1 MATVE
6 FGNNTFSQSVKNEL
20 SARSA
25 AVKRTKDNESHR
37 FTLSSIQDDDNIRS
51 WNYENRAYGKLV
63 GSSKCGNMVVEDNYT
78 LTSSKPYTKDG
89 TKVVPRPVLNSIGFT
104 NSGGSDITDAALWEC
119 TAEFTVYSLN
129 DLDRAERVFML
140 PGESKIQVQFGW
152 VGRSGTPNNGKI
164 KGDLANFNFTADLDG
179 SFKVSITF
187 YGEVARGTA
196 TTTDSP
202 QDTEVSKDEDGNVVA
217 STNGLITGIQRKL
230 GNMYLPTLKED
241 ADENTS
247 VPEGQEEGS
256 FLRDNDA
263 IKNPAYSGE
272 AFFGGF
278 AYLKQKHGFFDF
290 DWVSNQDPVVPMV
303 SLVGLIG
310 TINKL
315 QNSPIRLSSAATFDA
330 SNSFVGSGDPGRMIL
345 DCATGGKY
353 RQESASEYN
362 VPPPEGTPGDGSFNS
377 FKSKYGRGVSG
388 TEVDVADAL
397 CISTFYLQSLLEG
410 MITTEKG
417 DENKKIY
424 PSITKFL
431 NRIFADVKQET
442 GGYIDLALFSDPN
455 VGSDDVIQGT
465 KNYVIINK
473 VESIVPPSESASP
486 YKFSLIG
493 ESSIVKGMSYSAK
506 MDSELTAIA
515 YSKNTSGTQN
525 PRGMVDNYFGA
536 LKCVSVDDEE
546 TEVPKSALELQ
557 QERLDAVSLSDDE
570 ILAIEDDADRR
581 ARSAVGNAAG
591 SSTGYMSNAERE
603 EIYNRVYADVKRT
616 LESEKLEE
624 KKKEVFIQT
633 RTPKQRLVDAYNTM
647 AISYSTEN
655 ATELKSAL
663 RQYFM
668 EDPASPIVNKTSIR
682 FPIDLSVTL
691 DGIFGVRF
699 YDTFTIDRLP
709 GSIRANGNI
718 YFIVGEQQHSFSDGN
733 WETTLTGYMMV
744 GT

>member
-63 GSSKCGNMVVEDNYT
+63 GSSKCGSMVIEDNYT

-230 GNMYLPTLKED
+230 ANMYLPTLKED
-241 ADENTS
+241 ADENTN
-247 VPEGQEEGS
+247 VPDGQLDGT

-263 IKNPAYSGE
+263 IKNSAYSGE

-278 AYLKQKHGFFDF
+278 AHLMQKHGFLDF
-290 DWVSNQDPVVPMV
+290 DWISNQDPVVPMV
-303 SLVGLIG
+303 SLSGLVS

-330 SNSFVGSGDPGRMIL
+330 TSIWVGTGDPGRMIL
-345 DCATGGKY
+345 DCKTTGNY
-353 RQESASEYN
+353 RKASISDYN
-362 VPPPEGTPGDGSFNS
+362 VPPPTGEKGDFNY
-377 FKSKYGRGVSG
+377 FVSKYASNVSG
-388 TEVDVADAL
+388 TEVDVGDAL

-431 NRIFADVKQET
+431 NRVFADIKQET

-455 VGSDDVIQGT
+455 AGSDDVIQGT
-465 KNYVIINK
+465 KNYIIINK
-473 VESIVPPSESASP
+473 VESIVPPSKSASP

-546 TEVPKSALELQ
+546 TEVPKSAVELQ

-570 ILAIEDDADRR
+570 IIAIEDDADRR

-591 SSTGYMSNAERE
+591 SSTGYMSNAKRE
-603 EIYNRVYADVKRT
+603 EIYNRVYADVKKT
-616 LESEKLEE
+616 LEAEKLEE

-668 EDPASPIVNKTSIR
+668 EDKSSPIVNKTSIR

>member
-6 FGNNTFSQSVKNEL
+6 FGNNTFSESVKNEL
-20 SARSA
+20 NARSA

-37 FTLSSIQDDDNIRS
+37 FTLSSIQDDDNVRS

-63 GSSKCGNMVVEDNYT
+63 GSSKCGSMVIEDNYT
-78 LTSSKPYTKDG
+78 LTSNKPYTKDG

-152 VGRSGTPNNGKI
+152 VGRGGTPNNGKI

-187 YGEVARGTA
+187 YGEVARGTS

-217 STNGLITGIQRKL
+217 STNGLITGIQRRL
-230 GNMYLPTLKED
+230 ANMYLPTLKED
-241 ADENTS
+241 ADENTN
-247 VPEGQEEGS
+247 VPTGQLDGT
-256 FLRDNDA
+256 FLRDNAA
-263 IKNPAYSGE
+263 IKNSAYSGE

-278 AYLKQKHGFFDF
+278 VHLKQKHGFMDF
-290 DWVSNQDPVVPMV
+290 DWISNQDPVIPMV
-303 SLVGLIG
+303 SLVGLIS

-315 QNSPIRLSSAATFDA
+315 QNSPIQLSSVATFDA
-330 SNSFVGSGDPGRMIL
+330 TSIWVGTGDPGRMIL
-345 DCATGGKY
+345 DCKTTGNY
-353 RQESASEYN
+353 RKASIADYN
-362 VPPPEGTPGDGSFNS
+362 VPPPIGNKGDFNYFVS
-377 FKSKYGRGVSG
+377 EYASGVSG
-388 TEVDVADAL
+388 NEVDVADAL

-424 PSITKFL
+424 PSIPKFL
-431 NRIFADVKQET
+431 NRVFADVKQET

-455 VGSDDVIQGT
+455 SGSDDVIQGT

-493 ESSIVKGMSYSAK
+493 ENSIVKGMSYSAK

-536 LKCVSVDDEE
+536 LKCVSVEDEE
-546 TEVPKSALELQ
+546 TDVPKSTLELQ
-557 QERLDAVSLSDDE
+557 KDRLDAVSLSDDE
-570 ILAIEDDADRR
+570 ITAIEDDADRR

-591 SSTGYMSNAERE
+591 SGTGYMSNAKRE

-647 AISYSTEN
+647 AIAYSTEN

-668 EDPASPIVNKTSIR
+668 EDKSSPIVNKTSIR

-744 GT
+744 GA